1 MVNIC
6 YLCNKGEIIP
16 DKKLSGRFCT
26 GCGECFDIGAF
37 TDEIQYREDDR
48 GRYTAVGNTY
58 NVDKGFVNSKFANHA
73 QLMSSVENARSILK
87 RYCDKLYISEAFS
100 KRASEFYKQLLIKKF
115 MNGRRLNVVLAACL
129 YITVR
134 SEGANVI
141 ILDISDVSE
150 ANVYEI
156 GRYYFQIVKLLHV
169 NIQTVDPSEYT
180 MRFVDMLRI
189 GNRDLP
195 QVKRTAIVIRDTANR
210 LVQRM
215 KRDWIHYGRRPSGV
229 CAAAVLVACR
239 INNVSCTIKDI
250 ISIAKV
256 CESTIRKRINEFALT
271 PSGKLTHKEFMD
283 KELEEEADPPSYK
296 TNDST
301 ISSSLE
307 KNLEKAEKFQQY
319 IEDKLKDSRP
329 KLNGAYAKFLKEVL
343 STEPDGAGGKG
354 AGESLEDEKQ
364 LINEAI
370 LDQSIFAFDKSVE
383 DSREQPSELDLLR
396 QFSNDTGNPSTE
408 EIEFWAKA
416 RPSAESLGLL
426 KKEYPDDND
435 ADKTNYDDLLSEE
448 VNEADLGFEEGQLY
462 VISNEAESSHRQFE
476 WNLVNKDY
484 LKQVEEENLK
494 RANEDPNAPNKRKKK
509 RRRAAE
515 AQVEA
520 STTSEAVEA
529 AFKVKNI
536 NIDGVNLKELFNEEE
551 TDVK

>member
-1 MVNIC
+1 M
-6 YLCNKGEIIP
+6 L
-16 DKKLSGRFCT
+16 T
-26 GCGECFDIGAF
+26 
-37 TDEIQYREDDR
+37 
-48 GRYTAVGNTY
+48 
-58 NVDKGFVNSKFANHA
+58 NVFNCSKFANHA

-180 MRFVDMLRI
+180 MRFVDMLKI
-189 GNRDLP
+189 GICLPIIFICETNQTLCSGNRDLP

-250 ISIAKV
+250 IAIAKV
-256 CESTIRKRINEFALT
+256 CESTIRKRINEFAHT

-283 KELEEEADPPSYK
+283 KELEGEEDPPSYK
-296 TNDST
+296 TST
-301 ISSSLE
+301 SINTLE
-307 KNLEKAEKFQQY
+307 KNLAKAEKYQQY

-329 KLNGAYAKFLKEVL
+329 KLNSAYAKFLKDAFADLTDADKEVI
-343 STEPDGAGGKG
+343 
-354 AGESLEDEKQ
+354 SLDEEKQ
-364 LINEAI
+364 LIHDTIMNQN
-370 LDQSIFAFDKSVE
+370 LLVFNKNVE
-383 DSREQPSELDLLR
+383 EREPSELDLLR

-408 EIEFWAKA
+408 EMEFWAKA
-416 RPSAESLGLL
+416 RPSAESLGTFR
-426 KKEYPDDND
+426 ND
-435 ADKTNYDDLLSEE
+435 S
-448 VNEADLGFEEGQLY
+448 
-462 VISNEAESSHRQFE
+462 I
-476 WNLVNKDY
+476 
-484 LKQVEEENLK
+484 
-494 RANEDPNAPNKRKKK
+494 
-509 RRRAAE
+509 
-515 AQVEA
+515 
-520 STTSEAVEA
+520 
-529 AFKVKNI
+529 
-536 NIDGVNLKELFNEEE
+536 
-551 TDVK
+551 